1 MTTVIGVDPSLSST
15 GLVTWRDGR
24 FYTSTVATSPRDKTE
39 HRHHVIIM
47 RILTMR
53 DPTPG
58 RTLIAMEGRITP
70 GEDAV
75 QTAMDLAELRG
86 VLNHGIHVA
95 GLPKVDVHPS
105 TLKVYATGNGRA
117 SKADMEVAAR
127 GRLGRHLH
135 CANDDEADAAWLVAI
150 TLHHYGLPLCALP
163 KKHHA
168 AVVKPPW
175 PPFTLEES

>member
-1 MTTVIGVDPSLSST
+1 MTTIIGVDPSLSST

-24 FYTSTVATSPRDKTE
+24 FYVSTVATGPRDKTE
-39 HRHHVIIM
+39 QRHHTIVM
-47 RILTMR
+47 RILGMR
-53 DPTPG
+53 DPQPG

-86 VLNHGIHVA
+86 VLNHGAHVA
-95 GLPKVDVHPS
+95 GVPKVDVHPS

-117 SKADMEVAAR
+117 SKADMQVAAR
-127 GRLGRHLH
+127 GRLGEHLH

-150 TLHHYGLPLCALP
+150 ALDHYGRALCRLPA
-163 KKHHA
+163 KHRV
-168 AVVKPPW
+168 AVGKPPW
-175 PPFTLEES
+175 PPFTLEA